1 MDTKLL
7 YHFCEL
13 LRTEILFHICFKREC
28 KPPLST
34 LHQLLQLSGMCP
46 WKLSNTL
53 SLHWMFLPFLFFFQT
68 LQEKKTNSLGHAQ
81 ATVTEHAKEYV
92 QQISA
97 RNKPSFGQ
105 RLSQGISPG
114 PDQPCFHEPISK
126 SYVKNSYWQEL

>member
-1 MDTKLL
+1 MPLEALKYFESPLDVSAVPV
-7 YHFCEL
+7 
-13 LRTEILFHICFKREC
+13 LF
-28 KPPLST
+28 PDLA
-34 LHQLLQLSGMCP
+34 G
-46 WKLSNTL
+46 
-53 SLHWMFLPFLFFFQT
+53 
-68 LQEKKTNSLGHAQ
+68 KKTNSLGHGQ